1 MESFSTRGLTGG
13 RKVAFWNELASDTF
27 AALDVRPRDIEQ
39 FHGSLQRER
48 LGPLTVMNVCSSA
61 VRIRHTRA
69 HIGRMPMPS
78 YLLLSPLER
87 EMEISAEGASS
98 IRVRAG
104 EFCLIDHAR
113 TYDLR
118 HGDSVRTFCVDIPRD
133 RLEARLPAASQLVGR
148 LMRPDSVSSKMLLA
162 LLRTLGS
169 EVAHADNDAPG
180 TMDSESLALGENLLS
195 FVAATYSTCTLDGDS
210 RGAQLRAKACR
221 VYIESR
227 LTDPGLTPAEVA
239 RHVGISE
246 RYLRAAFAIEGES
259 FSSHVLR
266 KRLERCAEL
275 LAEPT
280 LRGRTITE
288 IAFQAGFNNLTYFGQ
303 AFKARYG
310 LTPREYRLT
319 AFQYRPRHPTQP
331 AR

>member
-13 RKVAFWNELASDTF
+13 RKLAFWNQLASDTF
-27 AALDVRPRDIEQ
+27 AALDVRPKDIEL

-61 VRIRHTRA
+61 VNIRHTRA
-69 HIGRMPMPS
+69 HIARMPLPS

-87 EMEISAEGASS
+87 EIEIAAEGGGAT
-98 IRVRAG
+98 RVRAG

-113 TYDLR
+113 TYDLT

-133 RLEARLPAASQLVGR
+133 RLEARLPGAPQLVGR
-148 LMRPDSVSSKMLLA
+148 LMRPDSVSSRMLLA

-169 EVAHADNDAPG
+169 EVGHTDIASPSASQD
-180 TMDSESLALGENLLS
+180 ESLVLGENLLS
-195 FVAATYSTCTLDGDS
+195 FVVATYSSYSVANDS
-210 RGAQLRAKACR
+210 RGTELRAKACR
-221 VYIESR
+221 ACIDSR
-227 LTDPGLTPAEVA
+227 LTDPSLKPAEVA

-246 RYLRAAFAIEGES
+246 RYLRAAFAAEGES
-259 FSSHVLR
+259 FSSYVLR
-266 KRLERCAEL
+266 RRLERCAGSL
-275 LAEPT
+275 RDTA

-310 LTPREYRLT
+310 MTPREYRAQRLS
-319 AFQYRPRHPTQP
+319 ACV
-331 AR
+331 